1 MSSGATAMFPSAHT
15 AGRTACGAFPVLP
28 CAIEDSREKVY
39 SLKSVVRRVL
49 ARMRREF
56 GPTKQEGNQW

>member
-1 MSSGATAMFPSAHT
+1 MSDGCDGDVPKCTHG
-15 AGRTACGAFPVLP
+15 GRAACGAFPVLP

-56 GPTKQEGNQW
+56 GATKQEGNQW